1 VSKLNDKHH
10 EQTIIKRGG
19 AKHDHDEHG
28 GAWKVAFADFCL
40 ALLSLFLVLWL
51 MAAREKEAIQ
61 SMTRDASAGQLEG
74 PGNRPEIATAPRGS
88 LIERFP
94 TLHDGTGPAKDA
106 GATSEARVS
115 YDSPA
120 DLKELSKKLEKM
132 SEDAGLAANLQSEVT
147 PYGLRVML
155 HDTDRQGMFMRGS
168 ALPTG
173 RFARLLQKMAPLF
186 AQMENQML
194 IVGHTDSVQYTF
206 AEKTGMSNWSLSSNR
221 AMAARTQL
229 LIGGMRSNSVLQ
241 VVGMADRAPLDA
253 KRTDAGI
260 NRRIELMILT
270 RAQSR
275 TVAAMFGTPGATQL
289 LTDGVSVSAPGAGK
303 DANQG
308 GDQGGDVAALRGQLA
323 K

>member
-94 TLHDGTGPAKDA
+94 TLHDGSGPAKDA

-289 LTDGVSVSAPGAGK
+289 LTDGVSVSAPGAGQG
-303 DANQG
+303 ANLG

>member
-1 VSKLNDKHH
+1 M
-10 EQTIIKRGG
+10 
-19 AKHDHDEHG
+19 HDG
-28 GAWKVAFADFCL
+28 
-40 ALLSLFLVLWL
+40 
-51 MAAREKEAIQ
+51 M
-61 SMTRDASAGQLEG
+61 G
-74 PGNRPEIATAPRGS
+74 PAQGTGATAD
-88 LIERFP
+88 
-94 TLHDGTGPAKDA
+94 T
-106 GATSEARVS
+106 RVS

-120 DLKELSKKLEKM
+120 DLKTLSKKLEKM

-173 RFARLLQKMAPLF
+173 RFARLLQKMGPLF

-221 AMAARTQL
+221 AMAARAQL
-229 LIGGMRSNSVLQ
+229 LTGGMRSDSVLQ
-241 VVGMADRAPLDA
+241 VVGMADRAPLDD
-253 KRTDAGI
+253 KRTDADV

-275 TVAAMFGTPGATQL
+275 SVAAMFGAPGATEV
-289 LTDGVSVSAPGAGK
+289 LTDGVSVSAP
-303 DANQG
+303 
-308 GDQGGDVAALRGQLA
+308 AAETRSLRGQLA